1 MFILLLVADS
11 ISYSSY
17 RESALHVD
25 NKLLIYDHPKSIQEL
40 ISNNDTSIFIKIF
53 QKNEA
58 LEKANVTEDRNIHT
72 IFSHLSEYRE
82 LSFYQKDSVYSF
94 MFPSFLADKYRSNFF
109 EDGTDDPLI
118 IFRETDKKTFTESK
132 RSKENISKQYG
143 KIKIM
148 GKGILDKK
156 QLMDFLLKHNDSVDT
171 VYTERLV
178 GMYIEESQREGVNH
192 DVAFIQ
198 MCHETDF
205 LKYTGVVKPEQKN
218 FCGLGTINENTPG
231 EYFESEKEG
240 VRAHIQHLKAYA
252 SKKELKQNLVDVR
265 FYYVQRGVAP
275 VVEKLTGRWATDPA
289 YHNKIKKLYKRLEAY
304 SGEELLRLPI

>member
-1 MFILLLVADS
+1 MFVLLLVADS

-17 RESALHVD
+17 RANSFHVD

-40 ISNNDTSIFIKIF
+40 SFNDTSIFINIF
-53 QKNEA
+53 QKNEL
-58 LEKANVTEDRNIHT
+58 LEQANVTEEKNTHT
-72 IFSHLSEYRE
+72 IFSHLPEYRE

-94 MFPSFLADKYRSNFF
+94 MFPSFLADKYRTPFF
-109 EDGTDDPLI
+109 EGGIEDPLI
-118 IFRETDKKTFTESK
+118 IFREFEEEASTGLEKSK
-132 RSKENISKQYG
+132 GNSVKQYG
-143 KIKIM
+143 RIQIM
-148 GKGILDKK
+148 GKGILDKE
-156 QLMDFLLKHNDSVDT
+156 QLVDFLLKHNDSIDT

-178 GMYIEESQREGVNH
+178 EMYIQEAQKEGVNH

-240 VRAHIQHLKAYA
+240 IRAHIQHLKAYA
-252 SKKELKQNLVDVR
+252 SKKELNQNLVDAR

-275 VVEKLTGRWATDPA
+275 VVEKLTGRWATDPS

-304 SGEELLRLPI
+304 SGEELLSLPI

>member
-1 MFILLLVADS
+1 MLVLLLVADR

-17 RESALHVD
+17 RVNSFHVD
-25 NKLLIYDHPKSIQEL
+25 YNMLIYDHPKSIQEL
-40 ISNNDTSIFIKIF
+40 ISNDTSVFINIF
-53 QKNEA
+53 QKNEL
-58 LEKANVTEDRNIHT
+58 LEQADVNEERNAHA
-72 IFSHLSEYRE
+72 IFSHLPEYRE

-94 MFPSFLADKYRSNFF
+94 MFPSFLANKYRTTFF
-109 EDGTDDPLI
+109 EDEIDDPLI
-118 IFRETDKKTFTESK
+118 IFREDAKEHSTEVKK
-132 RSKENISKQYG
+132 SKENSHKQYG

-148 GKGILDKK
+148 GKGMLKK
-156 QLMDFLLKHNDSVDT
+156 EQLMDFLLKHNDSIDT
-171 VYTERLV
+171 VYTEHLV
-178 GMYIEESQREGVNH
+178 EMYIEEAQKEGVNH

-240 VRAHIQHLKAYA
+240 IRAHIQHLKAYA
-252 SKKELKQNLVDVR
+252 SKKELNQNLVDVR

-304 SGEELLRLPI
+304 SEEEDLSLPI

>member
-1 MFILLLVADS
+1 LFVLLLVADS

-17 RESALHVD
+17 RANSFHVD

-40 ISNNDTSIFIKIF
+40 SFNDTSIFINIF
-53 QKNEA
+53 QKNEL
-58 LEKANVTEDRNIHT
+58 LEQANVTEEKNTHT
-72 IFSHLSEYRE
+72 IFSHLPEYRE

-94 MFPSFLADKYRSNFF
+94 MFPSFLADKYRTPFF
-109 EDGTDDPLI
+109 EGGIEDPLI
-118 IFRETDKKTFTESK
+118 IFREFEEEASTGLEKSK
-132 RSKENISKQYG
+132 GNSVKQYG
-143 KIKIM
+143 RIQIM
-148 GKGILDKK
+148 GKGILDKE
-156 QLMDFLLKHNDSVDT
+156 QLVDFLLKHNDSIDT

-178 GMYIEESQREGVNH
+178 EMYIQEAQKEGVNH

-240 VRAHIQHLKAYA
+240 IRAHIQHLKAYA
-252 SKKELKQNLVDVR
+252 SKKELNQNLVDAR

-275 VVEKLTGRWATDPA
+275 VVEKLTGRWATDPS

-304 SGEELLRLPI
+304 SGEELLSLPI